1 MSGTLQVGGVTLG
14 THNSG
19 TGKVDLTNAGA
30 TTVTTLNTTSIA
42 SGTLGSSVVVP
53 ASIGASMVLLN
64 TTTISSN
71 TAHINWDNTIITST
85 YNMYKVSFQG
95 ISKDGD
101 NFDPSLRFSVDNGSN
116 FVTMRSTFEYYK
128 LNGSGNG
135 LDTNM
140 DNGLRL
146 GIDVEGDS
154 VGALSG
160 CAEVIIPHDAGMID
174 VQCWAWCTVQNQ
186 GGDYYAY
193 SCFAS
198 STTQSGNR
206 VNYMRFIDDAA
217 GNIDVGKISVY
228 GIKH

>member
-1 MSGTLQVGGVTLG
+1 MSTLSVNTIEEVTSANGVSVDGVTIKDG
-14 THNSG
+14 Q
-19 TGKVDLTNAGA
+19 VPA
-30 TTVTTLNTTSIA
+30 A
-42 SGTLGSSVVVP
+42 SGG
-53 ASIGASMVLLN
+53 SMVLLN

-95 ISKDGD
+95 ISKAATGGAS

-116 FVTMRSTFEYYK
+116 FVTMRANFDYRQ
-128 LNGSGNG
+128 LNGTSNG
-135 LDTNM
+135 TNNNF

-146 GIDVEGDS
+146 GVDAAGEN
-154 VGALSG
+154 VGAMGG
-160 CAEVIIPHDAGMID
+160 CAEVIISEDVGMID
-174 VQCWAWCTVQNQ
+174 VQCFAWCSVQNQ
-186 GGDYYAY
+186 DGNYYAY
-193 SCFAS
+193 VCHGS

-217 GNIDVGKISVY
+217 GNLDKGQISVY